1 MKLKAISLQQPY
13 ANLVASGRK
22 TIETRV
28 WGTSYRGDLLICASL
43 SGVGEPKGLA
53 LCVVELYLIRP
64 MTPADAAAAC
74 IDLYPRAQAWLT
86 RNRRVL
92 KQPFPVKGR
101 LGLYEVEVDE
111 SALEFEAA

>member
-22 TIETRV
+22 TIETRE

-43 SGVGEPKGLA
+43 SGIGEPKGLA
-53 LCVVELYLIRP
+53 LCIVELYLIRP
-64 MTPADAAAAC
+64 MTPADAEAAC
-74 IDLYPRAQAWLT
+74 IDVYPRAKAWLI

-92 KQPFPVKGR
+92 RQPFPVKGQ
-101 LGLYEVEVDE
+101 LGLYDVEVDR
-111 SALEFEAA
+111 SVLAFET